1 MIRQKTSSLG
11 LGNAVLIPSEYH
23 NNTNYELL
31 RVYAYY
37 RTALSSLLLLMFAG
51 NWAPNI
57 LGTEDPT
64 LFLSVSLGYTC
75 INIVTLVFL
84 WQVQFEPHQEQLFT
98 LLFVDILA
106 IVLMMHASGSSASG
120 LGYLLVICVAAG
132 STFLRNQLT
141 ILIAALASIAVLTQT
156 LVSTT
161 SPESQSKELFA
172 AGALGALLFASAMG
186 FQYLSSKIRRS
197 NLEVESQAQQ
207 AAHLQQL
214 AQVIVE
220 RMRTGIIAC
229 NQQGELELVNQAA
242 IQLLALDES
251 ALPEH
256 ISQLPELEESLQ
268 LWQRFPHNPT
278 PILQTHDV
286 NTKVKISF
294 AKLDP
299 TQTGSL
305 ATDTVIFIV
314 DNRALQQQAQQLK
327 LASLGRLA
335 ANIAHEIRNPLGAIS
350 HASQLLG
357 ESSQL
362 EQADQKLLDIVH
374 RHSQRVNHI
383 IENVLQLSRRQ
394 HANLQLITLDTWLPQ
409 FRQDYI
415 NGSDREV
422 TIDIHLDSPKLEIN
436 FDPSQLQQVLTN
448 LVDNGLRHGY
458 DHTQHYQITLLAA
471 QEGGAIYIDIVDEG
485 LGIDDSRLDDIF
497 EPFITTEETGSGLGL
512 YICKELCEANHASL
526 SYQKKYDNNSCFRIQ
541 LAHNQRILS

>member
-1 MIRQKTSSLG
+1 M
-11 LGNAVLIPSEYH
+11 LIPSEYH

-51 NWAPNI
+51 NWAPNL
-57 LGTEDPT
+57 LGTHDPT

-84 WQVQFEPHQEQLFT
+84 WQAQFEPRQEQLFT

-132 STFLRNQLT
+132 STFLRSQLT
-141 ILIAALASIAVLTQT
+141 ILVAALASIAVLTQT
-156 LVSTT
+156 LSSTPT
-161 SPESQSKELFA
+161 SGSHSKELFS
-172 AGALGALLFASAMG
+172 AGALGALLFTSAMG
-186 FQYLSSKIRRS
+186 FQYLSNKIRSS
-197 NLEVESQAQQ
+197 NLEAQSQAQQ
-207 AAHLQQL
+207 AAHSQQL

-220 RMRTGIIAC
+220 RMRTGIIAS
-229 NQQGELELVNQAA
+229 NQQGELELINQAA
-242 IQLLALDES
+242 IQLLALNES
-251 ALPEH
+251 ELPKY
-256 ISQLPELEESLQ
+256 ISQLPNLEESLQ

-278 PILQTHDV
+278 PILQTSDA
-286 NTKVKISF
+286 NTEIKISF

-299 TQTGSL
+299 NQTDSL

-357 ESSQL
+357 EASQL
-362 EQADQKLLDIVH
+362 GQADQKLLDIIH

-394 HANLQLITLDTWLPQ
+394 HANLQLITLNTWLPQ

-415 NGSDREV
+415 NGSNKEA
-422 TIDIHLDSPKLEIN
+422 TIEIHLDSPRLEIN

-458 DHTQHYQITLLAA
+458 DNIQCYQIKLLAA
-471 QEGGAIYIDIVDEG
+471 QENNAAYIDVIDEG
-485 LGIDDSRLDDIF
+485 QGIDDCRLNDIF

-512 YICKELCEANHASL
+512 YICKELCEANHATL
-526 SYQKKYDNNSCFRIQ
+526 NYRKNRDNKSCFRIQ